1 MFAIIK
7 STEKEVISFLY
18 YQPLRPV
25 MMKIIKK
32 VKNILISWYMHYQYI
47 TGSYM
52 LDLPEKVIMN
62 AVILTCFFLL
72 SKYIYLFLNEIII
85 YIFIQD

>member
-52 LDLPEKVIMN
+52 LDLPEKVIIN